1 MLDGGAFTELVNRVA
16 DFLQQRGFGRRG
28 AIFFRVRAGNWAL
41 IELQKSQKTSAD
53 AVVFTVNVG
62 VVSERLARFFSIPL
76 KPNQLPESSEWHW
89 RRRLGFLLPEGQD
102 KWWTLRP
109 STRVE
114 EVSHEMEGALELAL
128 PEIERHLHDES
139 LRDLWLT
146 GRSPGLTE
154 VQRLKNLTVLVKALG
169 PEDRVAPI
177 LDELRRVSR
186 ANAVLLE
193 QKLQA
198 GASA

>member
-1 MLDGGAFTELVNRVA
+1 MVGGGAFAELVNRVA
-16 DFLQQRGFGRRG
+16 DFLQQRGFGRR
-28 AIFFRVRAGNWAL
+28 AAVFFHVRAGNWAL
-41 IELQKSQKTSAD
+41 IEFQKSQKTNAD

-76 KPNQLPESSEWHW
+76 KPNQLPEASDWHW
-89 RRRLGFLLPEGQD
+89 RQRLGFLMPESQD
-102 KWWTLRP
+102 KWWTLKP
-109 STRVE
+109 STRIE
-114 EVSHEMEGALELAL
+114 EVSREIEAALEMAL
-128 PEIERHLHDES
+128 PEIEKHLQDES

-154 VQRLKNLTVLVKALG
+154 VQRLKNLAVLVKALG
-169 PEDRVAPI
+169 PENRVAPI